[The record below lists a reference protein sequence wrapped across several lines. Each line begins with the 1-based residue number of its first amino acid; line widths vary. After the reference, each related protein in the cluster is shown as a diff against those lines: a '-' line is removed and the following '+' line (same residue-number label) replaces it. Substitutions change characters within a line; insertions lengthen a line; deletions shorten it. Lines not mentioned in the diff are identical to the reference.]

1 MVPMGKGHHPAGFIR
16 SLAGFR
22 GFAKGPGRGD
32 SSKKWP
38 KKPLCVLSALSKVS
52 NDSILLFLSNIEA
65 QAKEGNL
72 RLYTVSQS
80 VDYSAINITGK
91 TRF

>member
-22 GFAKGPGRGD
+22 GFANGPGRGD

-52 NDSILLFLSNIEA
+52 NDSILFFSDIEA
-65 QAKEGNL
+65 QAKEGL
-72 RLYTVSQS
+72 RFYAVSKS
-80 VDYSAINITGK
+80 VDSLANNVTGK